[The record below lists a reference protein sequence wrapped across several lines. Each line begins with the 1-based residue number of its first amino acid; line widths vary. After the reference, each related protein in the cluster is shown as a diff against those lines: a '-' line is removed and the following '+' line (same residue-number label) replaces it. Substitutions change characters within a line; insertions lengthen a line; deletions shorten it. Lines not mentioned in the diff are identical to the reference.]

1 MRRAAAH
8 APPPLRC
15 LLGRLLLSPPAAP
28 RSHASR
34 GAVASLSGAPQP
46 QPQHSQKQPS
56 LLAWR
61 AAAAAAGS
69 RLLLH
74 ASSCRAFRAGAPRC
88 RGWEHRAAVA
98 AGAAWTGDA
107 LTYVPVGVFEG
118 PFRRRNGTPRQGSL
132 APRARGRIRLLGEA
146 LAHGAAD
153 ALDGLAGY
161 SHAILLFH
169 FHANTPSRAASKVA
183 PPRLGGARVGVFAT
197 RAPHRPNPIG
207 LSVVRIEAV
216 EGSVLHV
223 SGADLLHGTPII
235 DIKPY
240 VPSYDAHPAAT
251 LPDWLSGAA
260 DTAPQSVLWSPA
272 ARAGLDAAAPALRFL
287 RGAEDA
293 AAAVEDALRS
303 ELRSAY
309 RRKSA
314 AVGDAYGFFLDVLD
328 VRCTFDDAA
337 RAVTITDVAVAPYE
351 DDEAWDDDAEE
362 SAARA
367 AFGSSGDGE
376 DGVEADDAL
385 SPAVACDAARG
396 VAAADA
402 AVFRALLSCR
412 GLAARVS
419 DAGTALCRVNG
430 VLLSAPVGAAH
441 AGAAVTLRY
450 DAATTTLHVRVA
462 ASAAAASRDD
472 DDDAPAAA
480 EYAHD
485 AHALCVS
492 SAKGYKPL
500 RTLGMLLL
508 RGPVPGGLAWLP
520 RGQKLGVA
528 ALWAALDARPQLTH
542 AQLAEW
548 RAAADAEDALRS
560 RNAEARV

>member
-1 MRRAAAH
+1 
-8 APPPLRC
+8 
-15 LLGRLLLSPPAAP
+15 
-28 RSHASR
+28 
-34 GAVASLSGAPQP
+34 
-46 QPQHSQKQPS
+46 
-56 LLAWR
+56 
-61 AAAAAAGS
+61 
-69 RLLLH
+69 
-74 ASSCRAFRAGAPRC
+74 
-88 RGWEHRAAVA
+88 
-98 AGAAWTGDA
+98 
-107 LTYVPVGVFEG
+107 
-118 PFRRRNGTPRQGSL
+118 
-132 APRARGRIRLLGEA
+132 
-146 LAHGAAD
+146 
-153 ALDGLAGY
+153 
-161 SHAILLFH
+161 
-169 FHANTPSRAASKVA
+169 
-183 PPRLGGARVGVFAT
+183 
-197 RAPHRPNPIG
+197 
-207 LSVVRIEAV
+207 
-216 EGSVLHV
+216 
-223 SGADLLHGTPII
+223 
-235 DIKPY
+235 
-240 VPSYDAHPAAT
+240 
-251 LPDWLSGAA
+251 
-260 DTAPQSVLWSPA
+260 VLWSPA

-287 RGAEDA
+287 RGADDA

-351 DDEAWDDDAEE
+351 DAEAWDDDAEE

-376 DGVEADDAL
+376 DGAEAVDAP
-385 SPAVACDAARG
+385 PAATCDAARG

-402 AVFRALLSCR
+402 AVFRALLSRR

-462 ASAAAASRDD
+462 AAAAASRDDDD

-492 SAKGYKPL
+492 STKGYKPL

-528 ALWAALDARPQLTH
+528 ALWAALDARPLLTH

-548 RAAADAEDALRS
+548 RAAADAEDA
-560 RNAEARV
+560 ARDAAAAAARA